1 MFSIAATV
9 NAVILQMLLLLQ
21 KCFTGFHIENTFF
34 LSSKSS
40 NYPEAMKSINCYEL
54 TITYMSLILPSMTT
68 VFRKYTGYILGKIN
82 QSIFSIEDSL
92 VKMKIADVSYQTLFF
107 SYKYAYFVLS

>member
-68 VFRKYTGYILGKIN
+68 VFRKYTGYILGKSN
-82 QSIFSIEDSL
+82 LCNFFYRRFSG
-92 VKMKIADVSYQTLFF
+92 
-107 SYKYAYFVLS
+107 